1 MANVYGIDL
10 GDRTPALETRNLT
23 VSRGSTIVV
32 NDLSMAIPANRVVG
46 LVGPSGCGK
55 TTLLKSLNRMNDL
68 DPEIEVRGDVLLHGE
83 SVYQPD
89 EGRFTLR
96 GEDLTGMVPH
106 QIKKKGI
113 SRTFQQSRLVL
124 ALSVYDNL
132 FIGMLEG
139 FKAGFFDTLVRRS
152 RFKRELAGAVE
163 KANALLSQ
171 FNEELVDKGFT
182 TVSDISQID
191 RRRLEICRALATEPA
206 LLLLDEPSAGM
217 TPEESFELMNDI
229 RRVRQ
234 KYYRQLSI
242 ILVEHDMLVIE
253 GITDR
258 VVALNY
264 GQKIAEGT
272 FEDVASNEELRE
284 AYLGK

>member
-1 MANVYGIDL
+1 MTKHDQGLFRCENLAKNFGGL
-10 GDRTPALETRNLT
+10 AALQGVDIEISEGET
-23 VSRGSTIVV
+23 
-32 NDLSMAIPANRVVG
+32 VG
-46 LVGPSGCGK
+46 LIGPNGAGK
-55 TTLLKSLNRMNDL
+55 TTLFN
-68 DPEIEVRGDVLLHGE
+68 IITG
-83 SVYQPD
+83 VYQPD
-89 EGRFTLR
+89 AGRFMLR

-132 FIGMLEG
+132 FIGMLQG
-139 FKAGFFDTLVRRS
+139 FKAGFFDTLVWRS
-152 RFKRELAGAVE
+152 RFKRELSGAVE
-163 KANALLSQ
+163 KANVLLSQ

-182 TVSDISQID
+182 TVNDISQID

-234 KYYRQLSI
+234 KYYRQISI

-264 GQKIAEGT
+264 GQKIAEGA
-272 FEDVASNEELRE
+272 FEDVARNEELRE

>member
-1 MANVYGIDL
+1 MTTNNRELFRCEKLTKNFGGL
-10 GDRTPALETRNLT
+10 TALQGVDFL
-23 VSRGSTIVV
+23 VSEGEI
-32 NDLSMAIPANRVVG
+32 VG
-46 LVGPSGCGK
+46 LIGPNGAGK
-55 TTLLKSLNRMNDL
+55 TTLFNV
-68 DPEIEVRGDVLLHGE
+68 ITG
-83 SVYQPD
+83 VYPSD
-89 EGRFTLR
+89 SGRFTLK
-96 GEDLTGMVPH
+96 GEALTGLAPH

-124 ALSVYDNL
+124 GLSVYDNL
-132 FIGMLEG
+132 FIGMLES
-139 FKAGFFDTLVRRS
+139 FRCGFFDTLIRRS
-152 RFKRELAGAVE
+152 RFKRELSEAIE
-163 KANALLSQ
+163 KANELLSQ
-171 FNEELVDKGFT
+171 FNEELIDRGFT

-217 TPEESFELMNDI
+217 TPEESIELMNDI
-229 RRVRQ
+229 RRVRKKNYQ
-234 KYYRQLSI
+234 QLSI

-272 FEDVASNEELRE
+272 FEDIARNQELKE
-284 AYLGK
+284 AYLGQ

>member
-1 MANVYGIDL
+1 MTANNHEL
-10 GDRTPALETRNLT
+10 FRCENLT
-23 VSRGSTIVV
+23 KNFGGLTALRGVEFSVSEGE
-32 NDLSMAIPANRVVG
+32 VVG
-46 LVGPSGCGK
+46 LIGPNGAGK
-55 TTLLKSLNRMNDL
+55 TTLFNVISGVHR
-68 DPEIEVRGDVLLHGE
+68 
-83 SVYQPD
+83 PD
-89 EGRFTLR
+89 GGMFTLR
-96 GEDLTGMVPH
+96 GEDLTGLVPH
-106 QIKKKGI
+106 MIKKKGI

-139 FKAGFFDTLVRRS
+139 FQSGFFDTLVRRS

-163 KANALLSQ
+163 KANELLSQ
-171 FNEELVDKGFT
+171 FNEELVAKGFT
-182 TVSDISQID
+182 TVNDISQID

-217 TPEESFELMNDI
+217 SPEESIELMNDI
-229 RRVRQ
+229 GRVQ
-234 KYYRQLSI
+234 KKYYRQLSI

-272 FEDVASNEELRE
+272 FEDVARNAELKE

>member
-1 MANVYGIDL
+1 MNAINHEL
-10 GDRTPALETRNLT
+10 FRCENLT
-23 VSRGSTIVV
+23 KNFGGLKALGGVDFFVSEGEI
-32 NDLSMAIPANRVVG
+32 VG
-46 LVGPSGCGK
+46 LIGPNGAGK
-55 TTLLKSLNRMNDL
+55 TTLFNVITGVHR
-68 DPEIEVRGDVLLHGE
+68 
-83 SVYQPD
+83 PD
-89 EGRFTLR
+89 RGRFTLR
-96 GEDLTGMVPH
+96 GEDLTGLVPH

-139 FKAGFFDTLVRRS
+139 FQSGFFDTLVRRS
-152 RFKRELAGAVE
+152 RFKRELRGAVE
-163 KANALLSQ
+163 KANELLSQ
-171 FNEELVDKGFT
+171 FNEDLIAKGFT
-182 TVSDISQID
+182 TVNDISQID

-217 TPEESFELMNDI
+217 SPEESIELMNDI
-229 RRVRQ
+229 SRVQ
-234 KYYRQLSI
+234 KKYYPQLSI

-264 GQKIAEGT
+264 GQKIVDGM
-272 FEDVASNEELRE
+272 FEAVARNEELKE

>member
-1 MANVYGIDL
+1 MTTHNREL
-10 GDRTPALETRNLT
+10 FRCENLT
-23 VSRGSTIVV
+23 KNFGGLTALQGVEFVVSEGET
-32 NDLSMAIPANRVVG
+32 VG
-46 LVGPSGCGK
+46 LIGPNGAGK
-55 TTLLKSLNRMNDL
+55 TTLFNVITGVYPSDSGRLTIKG
-68 DPEIEVRGDVLLHGE
+68 EV
-83 SVYQPD
+83 
-89 EGRFTLR
+89 
-96 GEDLTGMVPH
+96 LTGLAPH

-124 ALSVYDNL
+124 GLSVYDNL
-132 FIGMLEG
+132 FIGMLES
-139 FKAGFFDTLVRRS
+139 FHCGFFDTLIRRS
-152 RFKRELAGAVE
+152 RFRRELNGAIQ
-163 KANALLSQ
+163 KANELLNQ
-171 FNEELVDKGFT
+171 FNEELVDRGFT

-229 RRVRQ
+229 RRVRE
-234 KYYRQLSI
+234 KYYQRLSI

-272 FEDVASNEELRE
+272 FEDIARNQELKE